1 MSISLIRIYIFF
13 RLLCSYATCTSSI
26 MYRICPAHKFCIS
39 IVFSFSRDGCNTR
52 EKWKTK
58 VMQNL
63 GMVGANKVHYGGCT
77 KGVLVSLTK
86 ILFFFF
92 NQTPKLDDIE
102 LNSNSQL
109 QSLYHLWIFTVTM
122 CWSIFL

>member
-1 MSISLIRIYIFF
+1 
-13 RLLCSYATCTSSI
+13 
-26 MYRICPAHKFCIS
+26 
-39 IVFSFSRDGCNTR
+39 
-52 EKWKTK
+52 
-58 VMQNL
+58 MQNL
-63 GMVGANKVHYGGCT
+63 GVVGANKVHYGGCT
-77 KGVLVSLTK
+77 KGALVTLTK
-86 ILFFFF
+86 ILFFF